1 MKEKPGLSFWYD
13 SILVGSLIK
22 YEERKVHHEIV
33 GMMKKQQANL
43 NMSFSCIIFFHRF
56 SLCMSTTS
64 WSFCRWYF
72 FSFLQFPLIHM
83 FRVDFF
89 SPVGSYRWPLAHA
102 AFFLLF
108 HANANIPFGS
118 NLFASLSTG
127 LSLIRSETHT
137 HTQSRTRMRD
147 GIRKCREKK
156 FAHVSWGKLF
166 FPLSNVVSDKL
177 RKVGRGGKWESEGE
191 KRNWKTSIRC
201 VILTI
206 ATHPKWS
213 IPNVHVFEHMFGR
226 SLSLCFFRRIAIVHL
241 RAHKNRPFHFPSNSF
256 CTLSHSHDK
265 DVIDNQIKEIHWL
278 KYLPIDDKVSE
289 RCSHLLPPAQKKTFF
304 VFWAFGRFGSVKAD
318 FNSGCDVNQI
328 RRFPR
333 KPLAELSARRKFLRF
348 SKAV

>member
-1 MKEKPGLSFWYD
+1 MKLSGWWKSNKRTSTWAFH
-13 SILVGSLIK
+13 V
-22 YEERKVHHEIV
+22 
-33 GMMKKQQANL
+33 
-43 NMSFSCIIFFHRF
+43 SFFSTVFLCVCRLHLGHFAAGIFFHSSNSHKYICF
-56 SLCMSTTS
+56 G
-64 WSFCRWYF
+64 WIF
-72 FSFLQFPLIHM
+72 FL
-83 FRVDFF
+83 R
-89 SPVGSYRWPLAHA
+89 LAHIGGRSRTLPFFCCFTRMRTFRSA
-102 AFFLLF
+102 AICLQVLVQDYLLS
-108 HANANIPFGS
+108 AVK
-118 NLFASLSTG
+118 
-127 LSLIRSETHT
+127 HT

-289 RCSHLLPPAQKKTFF
+289 RCSHLLPPAQKKNFF
-304 VFWAFGRFGSVKAD
+304 CV
-318 FNSGCDVNQI
+318 SGFRAIWI
-328 RRFPR
+328 RKSGF
-333 KPLAELSARRKFLRF
+333 
-348 SKAV
+348 